1 MSSDMWQEKR
11 VHEYLSS
18 RPRLYEAGA
27 HCCEPA
33 LIKILGARYDAAQDE
48 MQYHCHLGRSA
59 LQGRDEV
66 GHRFFWISRQDL
78 LLNPEHALKL
88 ELFEANLKSPKLEG
102 QRKKA
107 AATPSPADGQG
118 LKSARQ
124 LDAVLQRRHDIVAG
138 QDGSEPLLHGQE
150 PELLSPQLHGRA
162 HG

>member
-1 MSSDMWQEKR
+1 MASSERRGRLAALWQNPAPLVSLPGDEALRSLFWMSSDMWQEKR

-27 HCCEPA
+27 HRCEPS
-33 LIKILGARYDAAQDE
+33 LIKIFGARYDAAQDE

-66 GHRFFWISRQDL
+66 GPRLFWISRQDL
-78 LLNPEHALKL
+78 LLNPEHALKV

-107 AATPSPADGQG
+107 ATTPSPP
-118 LKSARQ
+118 AR
-124 LDAVLQRRHDIVAG
+124 RRTAKV
-138 QDGSEPLLHGQE
+138 
-150 PELLSPQLHGRA
+150 
-162 HG
+162 